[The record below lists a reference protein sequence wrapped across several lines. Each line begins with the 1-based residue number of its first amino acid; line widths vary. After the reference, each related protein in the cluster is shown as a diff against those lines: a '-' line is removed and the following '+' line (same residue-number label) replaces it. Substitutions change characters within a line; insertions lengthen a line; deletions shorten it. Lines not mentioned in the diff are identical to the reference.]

1 MDGAHGTKWPMNA
14 MGMYEFQIRCML
26 AGAFIGSVDAYRR
39 CKLWYVELMK
49 AQDVAEVARHL

>member
-1 MDGAHGTKWPMNA
+1 MCIRD
-14 MGMYEFQIRCML
+14 RCML

-49 AQDVAEVARHL
+49 AQDVAEVKNARAISEKKKKAKKSE